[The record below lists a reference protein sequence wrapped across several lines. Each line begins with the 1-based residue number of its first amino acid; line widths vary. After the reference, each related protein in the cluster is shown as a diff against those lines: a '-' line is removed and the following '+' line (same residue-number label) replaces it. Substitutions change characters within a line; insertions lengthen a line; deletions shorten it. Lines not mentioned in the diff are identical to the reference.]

1 MLHIKN
7 YTHKCLPLTNLFLLC
22 AQQRH
27 DPAAASPTSSLR
39 DKSAHIPLSLSSQV
53 TSWG

>member
-7 YTHKCLPLTNLFLLC
+7 YTHKCSPVTNLFLLC

-39 DKSAHIPLSLSSQV
+39 VQTAHIPLSH
-53 TSWG
+53 TTHETTGG